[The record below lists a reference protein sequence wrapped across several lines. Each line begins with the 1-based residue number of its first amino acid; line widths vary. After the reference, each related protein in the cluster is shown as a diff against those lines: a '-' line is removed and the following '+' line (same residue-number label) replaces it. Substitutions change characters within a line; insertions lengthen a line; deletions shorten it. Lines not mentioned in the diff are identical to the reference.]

1 MKKWKCTVCGYIYE
15 GGEPPE
21 FCPVCGADRTKFI
34 EITEGAEKIFEKPW
48 EIPQAKKPGTGFRAH
63 NLAVAWMTRLHAHPI
78 SVHIPNG
85 VLPVAVLFLFLA
97 SFFQIPTLGLA
108 AFYNLIVVVL
118 AMPLVF
124 FSGYIDWK
132 TRFGGH
138 LNSLFIGKMACGI
151 FIFVLG
157 LVLVVW
163 RMVNPTVANADSGRR
178 MIFLLLHLFILAA
191 AGLAGYL
198 GGKLVFKVLP
208 DTARK

>member
-1 MKKWKCTVCGYIYE
+1 
-15 GGEPPE
+15 
-21 FCPVCGADRTKFI
+21 
-34 EITEGAEKIFEKPW
+34 
-48 EIPQAKKPGTGFRAH
+48 
-63 NLAVAWMTRLHAHPI
+63 MTRLHAHPI

-85 VLPVAVLFLFLA
+85 VLPVTVLFLFLA
-97 SFFQIPTLGLA
+97 SFFQLPTLGLA
-108 AFYNLIVVVL
+108 AFYNLIVVVI

-124 FSGYIDWK
+124 FSGYMDWK

-138 LNSLFIGKMACGI
+138 LNGLFIGKMTCGI

-163 RMVNPTVANADSGRR
+163 RMVNPTVANADSGKR

-198 GGKLVFKVLP
+198 GGRLVFKDLP
-208 DTARK
+208 DMAKK